1 LGLHE
6 FAMTKQIVENV
17 LEEARKHNA
26 KRVSEVHLIVGQFTF
41 LAEEALRTAYEALV
55 KDTILDG
62 SKLVIEEK
70 KGLVKCHMCGYEGTV
85 HLSHEHEHHEELPII
100 RCPNCGA
107 AVDILDGKDCV
118 VQSVK
123 LVV

>member
-1 LGLHE
+1 LHE

-41 LAEEALRTAYEALV
+41 LGEEALRTAYEALA
-55 KDTILDG
+55 KDTILEG

-70 KGLVKCHMCGYEGTV
+70 KGLVKCHTCGYKGTI
-85 HLSHEHEHHEELPII
+85 HLSHENEHHEELPII
-100 RCPNCGA
+100 RCPNCGGT
-107 AVDILDGKDCV
+107 VDILDGKDCV

-123 LVV
+123 LVI

>member
-1 LGLHE
+1 M
-6 FAMTKQIVENV
+6 AKQIVENV
-17 LEEARKHNA
+17 LAEARKHNA

-41 LAEEALRTAYEALV
+41 LGGEALRTAYEALA
-55 KDTILDG
+55 KDTMLEG

-70 KGLVKCHMCGYEGTV
+70 KGLVKCRMCGYEGTV
-85 HLSHEHEHHEELPII
+85 HLSNEHEHHEELPII
-100 RCPNCGA
+100 CCPNCGA